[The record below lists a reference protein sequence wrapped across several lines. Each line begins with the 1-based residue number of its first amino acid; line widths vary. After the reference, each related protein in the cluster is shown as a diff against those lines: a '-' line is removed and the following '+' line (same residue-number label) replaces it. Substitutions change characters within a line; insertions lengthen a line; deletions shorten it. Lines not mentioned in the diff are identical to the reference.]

1 MNILHKIG
9 NGVYK
14 AGLAAV
20 RGLTLILLGVLT
32 LCSLFWGYYAEEM
45 VTQASIPHREPV
57 LLHLACMALLL
68 LLLYPLLRL
77 SRSGNRFKSL
87 LLALALGLTCFWGL
101 FLILFGRSL
110 PTADSASVYAI
121 AQSLASGQTGVIHP
135 TGSYLSY
142 YPQQIGLVAFYEGII
157 RLWNLLP
164 VSYAAYHILQ
174 CVNVALACAIVYFQY
189 RTVCLLPGGDEAAVA
204 YLFLSLLNAP
214 LVVYTSFVYGEI
226 PSFAFLSGGIYLLLR
241 FFYRPS
247 PHRKSRLAVMAC
259 SLLMLTAAAALR
271 KNSLIVIIAIVLV
284 ILWEWLRTHRHR
296 LLLWAGGL
304 ALCCA
309 VVLPAIQKVYE
320 FRAGNTLSTGVP
332 ALSYIAM
339 GMQESDRGRGWDNGF
354 NFYTYEASNMDSA
367 VTAQKSKAAI
377 RASLEAFRADPGY
390 ALDFYADKFLSQW
403 TDGSYFCRQATQN
416 HTDGRIRIV
425 KSLYEGELSP
435 AFNHFCN
442 VYQLLVY
449 GGALICLAGMRR
461 RGEEHPSLLPYV
473 GLVAVLGGFL
483 FHMVW
488 EANSRYIF
496 PYFLLLLPYA
506 ARGLGMA
513 RKAFRPR
520 KNTGLLP

>member
-1 MNILHKIG
+1 MRKLGKIG
-9 NGVYK
+9 DWVYK
-14 AGLAAV
+14 AGLTTV
-20 RGLTLILLGVLT
+20 RGLTLILLGALT

-68 LLLYPLLRL
+68 LLLFPLLRL
-77 SRSGNRFKSL
+77 NRSRKKLRPV
-87 LLALALGLTCFWGL
+87 LLAFALGLTCFWGL

-121 AQSLASGQTGVIHP
+121 AQSLASGQAGVIHP
-135 TGSYLSY
+135 TDSYLSY
-142 YPQQIGLVAFYEGII
+142 YPQQIGLVAFYEVLI

-164 VSYAAYHILQ
+164 IPYASYHFLQ
-174 CVNVALACAIVYFQY
+174 CVNVVMACAIVYFQY
-189 RTVCLLPGGDEAAVA
+189 RTLCLLPESDGAAVA
-204 YLFLSLLNAP
+204 YLFLALLNAP

-241 FFYRPS
+241 FFNRPS
-247 PHRKSRLAVMAC
+247 PHRKNRLAVMAC
-259 SLLMLTAAAALR
+259 SLLMLTMAVALR
-271 KNSLIVIIAIVLV
+271 KNSLIVIIAVVLV
-284 ILWEWLRTHRHR
+284 VLWEWLRTRRRR

-320 FRAGNTLSTGVP
+320 LRADNTLSTGVP
-332 ALSYIAM
+332 AISYIAM
-339 GMQESDRGRGWDNGF
+339 GMQESNRGSGWYNGF

-425 KSLYEGELSP
+425 ESIYEGELSP

-449 GGALICLAGMRR
+449 GGALICLVGMRR
-461 RGEEHPSLLPYV
+461 RREERPSLLPYV

-496 PYFLLLLPYA
+496 PYFLLLLPYG

-513 RKAFRPR
+513 REAFRPR